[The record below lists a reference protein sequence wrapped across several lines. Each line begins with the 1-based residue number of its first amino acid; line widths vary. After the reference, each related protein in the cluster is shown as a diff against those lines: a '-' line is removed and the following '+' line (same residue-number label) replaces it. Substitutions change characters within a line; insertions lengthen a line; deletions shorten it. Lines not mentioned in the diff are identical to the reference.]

1 MNFKQMVQKIIFRLL
16 VSSLFYA
23 CVIYF
28 TRNQTDMVS
37 LKSQRAGLLIG
48 LVIFSFAV
56 IYDYDIWSLKR
67 KLLVHTGCMA
77 LTIFPILIYSGWFE
91 SSLKGYLLALVSF
104 IGFGVL
110 FASIGYL
117 ISRLMDHFK

>member
-1 MNFKQMVQKIIFRLL
+1 MVQKIIFRLL

-23 CVIYF
+23 SVIYF

-56 IYDYDIWSLKR
+56 IYDYDVWSLKR

-104 IGFGVL
+104 IGFGVI

-117 ISRLMDHFK
+117 ISRFIDQFKQK